1 MIKNY
6 LDLIE
11 WIRSPRNKKKEYS
24 ITLFQS
30 TILQRLIKYS
40 IQNQEIT
47 YSNQIIS
54 EHMFRGLSQ
63 IENNLPILTKK
74 NLITTKVSRPKDEHG
89 NIISKRVIRINWD
102 KLLEIKTEMDEYL
115 NQELVEDGSI
125 QLKEKESDIQIE
137 IEPEEQYET
146 KDGITYLEKNGKSY
160 LVKNNQNIYMRY
172 LGVGSQ
178 LSLYYL
184 NKEKEKVN
192 YSQTFKKKFKK
203 YLESSGKEF
212 KELTYSDLI
221 KLS

>member
-74 NLITTKVSRPKDEHG
+74 NLITTKVSRSKDEHG

>member
-40 IQNQEIT
+40 IQNQKIT

-54 EHMFRGLSQ
+54 EHMFRSQKQ

-74 NLITTKVSRPKDEHG
+74 NLIKTKVYRPKDEQG
-89 NIISKRVIRINWD
+89 NYISKRTITINWER
-102 KLLEIKTEMDEYL
+102 LLEIKKEMDKFLY
-115 NQELVEDGSI
+115 QEVEDVSI
-125 QLKEKESDIQIE
+125 QLKEKERDIQIE
-137 IEPEEQYET
+137 IEPEEQYEA

-192 YSQTFKKKFKK
+192 YSQTFKNKFKK

-221 KLS
+221 KLN

>member
-74 NLITTKVSRPKDEHG
+74 NLITTKVYRPKDEQG
-89 NIISKRVIRINWD
+89 NIISKRV
-102 KLLEIKTEMDEYL
+102 T
-115 NQELVEDGSI
+115 S
-125 QLKEKESDIQIE
+125 
-137 IEPEEQYET
+137 
-146 KDGITYLEKNGKSY
+146 
-160 LVKNNQNIYMRY
+160 
-172 LGVGSQ
+172 
-178 LSLYYL
+178 
-184 NKEKEKVN
+184 
-192 YSQTFKKKFKK
+192 
-203 YLESSGKEF
+203 
-212 KELTYSDLI
+212 
-221 KLS
+221 

>member
-40 IQNQEIT
+40 IQNQKIT

-54 EHMFRGLSQ
+54 EHMFRSQKQ

-74 NLITTKVSRPKDEHG
+74 NLINSKVSRSKDEQG
-89 NIISKRVIRINWD
+89 NYISKRTITINWER
-102 KLLEIKTEMDEYL
+102 LLEIKKEMDKFLY
-115 NQELVEDGSI
+115 QEVEDVSI
-125 QLKEKESDIQIE
+125 QLKEKERDIQIE
-137 IEPEEQYET
+137 IEPEEQYEA

-184 NKEKEKVN
+184 NKEKEKMS
-192 YSQTFKKKFKK
+192 YSQTFKNKFKK

-221 KLS
+221 KLN

>member
-40 IQNQEIT
+40 IQNQKIT

-54 EHMFRGLSQ
+54 EHMFRSQKQ

-74 NLITTKVSRPKDEHG
+74 NLIKTKVYRPKDEQG
-89 NIISKRVIRINWD
+89 NYISKRTITINWER
-102 KLLEIKTEMDEYL
+102 LLEIKKEMDKFLY
-115 NQELVEDGSI
+115 QEVEDVSI
-125 QLKEKESDIQIE
+125 QLKEKERDIQIE
-137 IEPEEQYET
+137 IEPEEQYEA

-184 NKEKEKVN
+184 NKEKEKVS
-192 YSQTFKKKFKK
+192 YSQTFKNKFKK

-221 KLS
+221 KLN

>member
-74 NLITTKVSRPKDEHG
+74 NLITTKVYRPKDEQG
-89 NIISKRVIRINWD
+89 NYITKRTIRINWER
-102 KLLEIKTEMDEYL
+102 LLEIKKEMDQFLY
-115 NQELVEDGSI
+115 QGVEDGSI

>member
-40 IQNQEIT
+40 IQNQKIT

-54 EHMFRGLSQ
+54 EHMFRSQKQ

-74 NLITTKVSRPKDEHG
+74 NLIKTKVYRPKDEQG
-89 NIISKRVIRINWD
+89 NYISKRTITINWER
-102 KLLEIKTEMDEYL
+102 LLEIKKEMDKFLY
-115 NQELVEDGSI
+115 QEVEDVSI
-125 QLKEKESDIQIE
+125 QLKEKERDIQIE
-137 IEPEEQYET
+137 IEPEEQYEA

-184 NKEKEKVN
+184 NKEKEKMN
-192 YSQTFKKKFKK
+192 YSQTFKNKFKK

-221 KLS
+221 KLN

>member
-40 IQNQEIT
+40 IQNQKIT

-54 EHMFRGLSQ
+54 EHMFRSQKQ

-74 NLITTKVSRPKDEHG
+74 NLIKTKVYRPKDEQG
-89 NIISKRVIRINWD
+89 NYISKRTITINWER
-102 KLLEIKTEMDEYL
+102 LLEIKKEMDKFLY
-115 NQELVEDGSI
+115 QEVEDVSI
-125 QLKEKESDIQIE
+125 QLKEKERDIQNE
-137 IEPEEQYET
+137 IESEEQYEA

-192 YSQTFKKKFKK
+192 YSQTFKNKFKK

-221 KLS
+221 KLN

>member
-40 IQNQEIT
+40 IQNQKIT

-54 EHMFRGLSQ
+54 EHMFRSQKQ

-74 NLITTKVSRPKDEHG
+74 NLIKTKVYRPKDEQG
-89 NIISKRVIRINWD
+89 NYISKRTITINWER
-102 KLLEIKTEMDEYL
+102 LLEIKKEMDKFLY
-115 NQELVEDGSI
+115 QEVEDVSI
-125 QLKEKESDIQIE
+125 QLKEKERDIQNE
-137 IEPEEQYET
+137 IESEEQYEA

-160 LVKNNQNIYMRY
+160 LVKNNQNIHMRY

-192 YSQTFKKKFKK
+192 YSQTFKNKFKK

-221 KLS
+221 KLN

>member
-74 NLITTKVSRPKDEHG
+74 NLITTKVYRPKDEQG
-89 NIISKRVIRINWD
+89 NIISKRVIRINWER
-102 KLLEIKTEMDEYL
+102 LLEIKKEMDQFLY
-115 NQELVEDGSI
+115 QGVEDGSI

-184 NKEKEKVN
+184 NKEKEKVH

>member
-40 IQNQEIT
+40 IQNQKIT

-54 EHMFRGLSQ
+54 EHMFRSQKQ

-74 NLITTKVSRPKDEHG
+74 NLINSKVSRSKDEQG
-89 NIISKRVIRINWD
+89 NYISKRTITINWER
-102 KLLEIKTEMDEYL
+102 LLEIKKEMDKFLY
-115 NQELVEDGSI
+115 QEVEDVSI
-125 QLKEKESDIQIE
+125 QLKEKERDIQIE
-137 IEPEEQYET
+137 KEPEEQYEA

-184 NKEKEKVN
+184 NKEKEKMN
-192 YSQTFKKKFKK
+192 YSQTFKNKFKK

-221 KLS
+221 KLN

>member
-40 IQNQEIT
+40 IQNQKIT

-54 EHMFRGLSQ
+54 EHMFRSQKQ

-74 NLITTKVSRPKDEHG
+74 NLINSKVSRSKDEQG
-89 NIISKRVIRINWD
+89 NYISKRTITINWER
-102 KLLEIKTEMDEYL
+102 LLEIKKEMDKFLY
-115 NQELVEDGSI
+115 QEVEDVSI
-125 QLKEKESDIQIE
+125 QLKEKERDIQIE
-137 IEPEEQYET
+137 IEPEEQYEA

-184 NKEKEKVN
+184 NKEKEKMN
-192 YSQTFKKKFKK
+192 YSQTFKNKFKK

-221 KLS
+221 KLN

>member
-74 NLITTKVSRPKDEHG
+74 NLITTKVYRPKDEQG
-89 NIISKRVIRINWD
+89 NYITKRVIRINWD
-102 KLLEIKTEMDEYL
+102 KLHEIKTEMDEYL
-115 NQELVEDGSI
+115 NQELVDDNSKDLTQENT
-125 QLKEKESDIQIE
+125 QQE
-137 IEPEEQYET
+137 EPSH
-146 KDGITYLEKNGKSY
+146 GITYLEKKGKEF
-160 LVKNNQNIYMRY
+160 LKKNKNEIHMRY
-172 LGVGSQ
+172 IGAGSQ

-184 NKEKEKVN
+184 NHDNRKEN
-192 YSQTFKKKFKK
+192 HTRINIKKFNDF
-203 YLESSGKEF
+203 LDSLGKSYCD
-212 KELTYSDLI
+212 LTNYDLI
-221 KLS
+221 KLN

>member
-40 IQNQEIT
+40 IQNQKIT

-54 EHMFRGLSQ
+54 EHMFRSQKQ

-74 NLITTKVSRPKDEHG
+74 NLIKTKVYRPKDEQG
-89 NIISKRVIRINWD
+89 NYISKRTITINWER
-102 KLLEIKTEMDEYL
+102 LLEIKKEMDKFLY
-115 NQELVEDGSI
+115 QEVEDVSI
-125 QLKEKESDIQIE
+125 QLKEKERDIQIE
-137 IEPEEQYET
+137 IEPEEQYEA

-184 NKEKEKVN
+184 NKEKEKMS
-192 YSQTFKKKFKK
+192 YSQTFKNKFKK

-221 KLS
+221 KLN

>member
-40 IQNQEIT
+40 IQNQKIT

-54 EHMFRGLSQ
+54 EHMFRSQKQ

-74 NLITTKVSRPKDEHG
+74 NLIKTKVYRPKDEQG
-89 NIISKRVIRINWD
+89 NYISKRTITINWER
-102 KLLEIKTEMDEYL
+102 LLEIKKEMDKFLY
-115 NQELVEDGSI
+115 QEVEDVSI
-125 QLKEKESDIQIE
+125 QLKEKERDIQIE
-137 IEPEEQYET
+137 IEPEEQYEA

-184 NKEKEKVN
+184 NKEKGKMS
-192 YSQTFKKKFKK
+192 YSQTFKNKFKK

-221 KLS
+221 KLN